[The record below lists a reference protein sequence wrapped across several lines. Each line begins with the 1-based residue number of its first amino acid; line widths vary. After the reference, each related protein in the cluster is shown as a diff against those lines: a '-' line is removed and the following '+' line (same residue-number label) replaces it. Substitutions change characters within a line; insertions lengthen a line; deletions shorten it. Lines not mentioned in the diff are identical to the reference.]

1 MNFTSD
7 LKKELIKKNVTGD
20 AAVAQ
25 LSAYF
30 TVCGVF
36 AEEENHRLAAKND
49 APSAKEVRFFLVSET
64 EFVAE
69 YFTELFYSVFSD
81 RLVVTHAAKDRRS
94 GRSRLVLE
102 YPKSASPVL
111 RALGLYDEKN
121 GLCRGIPRA
130 FFDRDE
136 LRAAYMRGVFL
147 GGGSLILPSED
158 GKTGY
163 HLECVFPSES
173 YADDE
178 DVVSDDFC
186 LLAEESDLLFKS
198 VRRGEEQVVYMKSKE
213 AISDFLSVIG
223 AENAL
228 RKFTAFCEKRE
239 HNNRLNRAAN
249 CSSFNADKTATA
261 AVKQIM
267 AIKKIIDGGAVDTL
281 SAPLKECLELRY
293 AHPEMSLRE
302 LAETL
307 NVSKSCLT
315 HRIRKIEEIA
325 EKLS

>member
-7 LKKELIKKNVTGD
+7 LKKELIKKSVTGD

-36 AEEENHRLAAKND
+36 AEENNNRLAAKVD
-49 APSAKEVRFFLVSET
+49 ASAKEVRFFLVSET

-69 YFTELFYSVFSD
+69 YFTELFYGVFSD

-102 YPKSASPVL
+102 YPKSAAPIL
-111 RALGLYDEKN
+111 RVLGLFDEKK
-121 GLCRGIPRA
+121 GLCRGVPRA
-130 FFDRDE
+130 FFDSDE
-136 LRAAYMRGVFL
+136 LRAAYMRGAFF

-163 HLECVFPSES
+163 HLECVFPSDGDAVDE
-173 YADDE
+173 YAAA
-178 DVVSDDFC
+178 DDFC
-186 LLAEESDLLFKS
+186 ALAEESDLLFKS
-198 VRRGEEQVVYMKSKE
+198 VRRGEEQVAYMKSKE

-223 AENAL
+223 ADNAL

-239 HNNRLNRAAN
+239 RNNRLNRAAN

-267 AIKKIIDGGAVDTL
+267 AIKKILDSGTADTL
-281 SAPLKECLELRY
+281 SAPLKECLDLRY

-307 NVSKSCLT
+307 GISKSCLT

-325 EKLS
+325 EKLP